1 MKLHITTAVL
11 LLSTICSAQ
20 FLDSRN
26 RAMGGTGVASSHY
39 TSAGFINPAL
49 LTRFGDTD
57 DFGLIIP
64 SIGTSAADND
74 GLVEG
79 IDDFQDSLSDLRA
92 NFAPSKLEGVAQK
105 LEALSGDRANL
116 GLGFGLSAAMPSDS
130 FAWALIAHSY
140 VDAQVGLSGN
150 LAADANTIRTA
161 GSGGFPTLTTKG
173 EIRGAMVTEV
183 GFAMATELSLGGID
197 LSIGATPKAQRIDAY
212 NYSVG
217 IADFEDGFDD
227 FRDSKYRSNSTG
239 FNVDVGTAASFFD
252 DTLTIGL
259 AGRNLVEHELK
270 TVASGSTPAFTH
282 HIGPTFK
289 AGAALNFGG
298 ATLAADVDVTEIDRF
313 KNNDESRFANVGA
326 EFNLVGWMQFRA
338 GYQTDL
344 EDTVDDMITAGVGLS
359 PFDLFHVDL
368 AAVYGEGDTYGA
380 MLQFWITF

>member
-140 VDAQVGLSGN
+140 VDAQVGLSDTT
-150 LAADANTIRTA
+150 ADAATIRGATG
-161 GSGGFPTLTTKG
+161 GSFPMTTTG
-173 EIRGAMVTEV
+173 NIRGAMVTEV

-289 AGAALNFGG
+289 TGVALNLGG
-298 ATLAADVDVTEIDRF
+298 TTLAADVDVTEIDRF
-313 KNNDESRFANVGA
+313 KDNDESRFANVGA
-326 EFNLVGWMQFRA
+326 EFNLFGWMQFRA